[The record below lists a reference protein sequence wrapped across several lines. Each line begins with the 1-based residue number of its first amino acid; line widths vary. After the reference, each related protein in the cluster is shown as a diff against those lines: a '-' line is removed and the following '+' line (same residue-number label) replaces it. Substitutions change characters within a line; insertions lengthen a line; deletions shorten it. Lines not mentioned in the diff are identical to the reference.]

1 MRSKPVSFATK
12 EEREF
17 WENSEHSV
25 IHSRRELL
33 ELMNNHNFPITNFTT
48 KALYEYIYSVC
59 GVQPGECLVKR
70 RNDSYSLGFF
80 EDVTVEIR
88 FKDAY
93 TLSLFRLGQ

>member
-17 WENSEHSV
+17 WENSEYSV

-70 RNDSYSLGFF
+70 RNDSYSY
-80 EDVTVEIR
+80 EVTVEIR

>member
-17 WENSEHSV
+17 WENSSYSV

-33 ELMNNHNFPITNFTT
+33 ELMNNSNFPITNFTT
-48 KALYEYIYSVC
+48 RALYEYIYTVC

-70 RNDSYSLGFF
+70 RNDSYSY
-80 EDVTVEIR
+80 DVTVEIR

-93 TLSLFRLGQ
+93 TLSLFKLGQ